1 MTSITGTAYNVNNPY
16 YYPSEETTNL
26 SRVSATASENE
37 AKSTTVTTDT
47 VTLSKDVARAK
58 TREAMGLNPTGRLK
72 LEDFKIAAAKQEE
85 TIKSML
91 GSAMENLGI
100 DMDQQVSLT
109 LDADYRIVIGENFSG
124 KKELENVLNDD
135 GAFELEFKG
144 LSTNSEI
151 TNYVK
156 DLQTRTPSFADYFNA
171 DISQDDLLSLAS
183 KYADI
188 KSSGN
193 SLETLMGIS
202 RSEQPYTFVHTS
214 TEQPG

>member
-1 MTSITGTAYNVNNPY
+1 
-16 YYPSEETTNL
+16 
-26 SRVSATASENE
+26 
-37 AKSTTVTTDT
+37 
-47 VTLSKDVARAK
+47 
-58 TREAMGLNPTGRLK
+58 
-72 LEDFKIAAAKQEE
+72 
-85 TIKSML
+85 ML
-91 GSAMENLGI
+91 GSAMEYLGI

-109 LDADYRIVIGENFSG
+109 LDADFRIVIGENFSG
-124 KKELENVLNDD
+124 KKELENILNDD

-144 LSTNSEI
+144 LSSNSEI

-156 DLQTRTPSFADYFNA
+156 DLQTRTPSLADYFNA

-202 RSEQPYTFVHTS
+202 RSEQPYTFVHES
-214 TEQPG
+214 TGKKTD